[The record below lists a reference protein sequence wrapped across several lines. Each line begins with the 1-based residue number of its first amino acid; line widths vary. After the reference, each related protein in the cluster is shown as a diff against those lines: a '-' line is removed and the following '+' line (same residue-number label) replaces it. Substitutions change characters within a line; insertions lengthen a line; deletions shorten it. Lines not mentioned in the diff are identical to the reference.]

1 MARALTRDE
10 LLAEARKKLEA
21 LFREVDFIQ
30 RVEVRRE
37 IRDQSGPD
45 WVVELFGRE
54 KNHVLLVE
62 TRISGE
68 PRLAREAVNSLLLQM
83 RHWSDA
89 CPVFLAPYISETT
102 ARLCR
107 ENRVGF
113 LDLGGNCHL
122 AFDNL
127 FIHSRGHENP
137 YKATRRLKTL
147 SRPKT
152 SRIVRVLL
160 NEPHRRWQTQELA
173 RQTGVSLGLVANV
186 KKFLKDKEWIDTA
199 QKKITLARPDA
210 LLEEWIH
217 SAGPAELLYY
227 HNDAMDFIEIENA
240 IAAYCRKNQRH
251 CGFTGISGALHLAS
265 GIDTYGQVQACI
277 SGKAAI
283 ALEEQG
289 FKPAEARQ
297 ANVAIIQ
304 APDPGIFHG
313 MRRVLPASRL
323 QYCRPSEKTVKTIET
338 QIQAPIH
345 ILSPVQI
352 YFDLRTTFNEPEE
365 PAEKIFKQV
374 IEPSW

>member
-1 MARALTRDE
+1 MPRTLTRDE

-21 LFREVDFIQ
+21 LFREVDFIR

-37 IRDQSGPD
+37 IRNQSGPD
-45 WVVELFGRE
+45 LVVELFGRE
-54 KNHVLLVE
+54 KNHVLLAE
-62 TRISGE
+62 TRTSGE
-68 PRLAREAVNSLLLQM
+68 PRLAREAVNSLLLEM

-89 CPVFLAPYISETT
+89 CPVFIAPYISETT

-137 YKATRRLKTL
+137 YKAERRLKTL

-173 RQTGVSLGLVANV
+173 RQAGVSLGLVANL

-210 LLEEWIH
+210 LLEEWIN
-217 SAGPAELLYY
+217 SAGPSELLYFQ
-227 HNDAMDFIEIENA
+227 NDTMDFIEIENA
-240 IAAYCRKNQRH
+240 LVAYCQKNQRR

-265 GIDTYGQVQACI
+265 GIDSYRQVQACI
-277 SGKAAI
+277 SGDAAF

-289 FKPAEARQ
+289 FKPAGARQ
-297 ANVAIIQ
+297 ANVAIIH
-304 APDPGIFHG
+304 APDAGVYHG
-313 MRRVLPASRL
+313 MRQVLPSSRL

-338 QIQAPIH
+338 QIQAPVH

-352 YFDLRTTFNEPEE
+352 YFDLRATFKEPEDT
-365 PAEKIFKQV
+365 AGKIFKQV